1 MTLMSGVLLFFSML
15 ISALIPGPSV
25 MAIISRSITLG
36 ARHGL
41 MVALGTQLADYILIC
56 LALTGL
62 STISSI
68 LGEFSVVLQYL
79 GASYLIWLAYRIWRA
94 DIVLSDEIEP
104 KAGSL
109 TSSLFVGL
117 VAGLANPK
125 AILFYMGFLPAF
137 IELSSIR
144 LHEVAIILLISTFAV
159 GGVLSAYA
167 CAGAK
172 VRHLFRGQK
181 ARRMMN
187 RLSSGILA
195 SCGVI
200 LATKV

>member
-1 MTLMSGVLLFFSML
+1 MTLMSAVLLFFSML
-15 ISALIPGPSV
+15 ISALMPGPSV
-25 MAIISRSITLG
+25 MAIIFRSITLG
-36 ARHGL
+36 ARCGL

-56 LALTGL
+56 LALIGL

-68 LGEFSVVLQYL
+68 LGEYTQVLQYV
-79 GASYLIWLAYRIWRA
+79 GASYLLWLAYRTWREN
-94 DIVLSDEIEP
+94 IVLSEEVEP

-109 TSSLFVGL
+109 TSSFLVGL

-144 LHEVAIILLISTFAV
+144 FHEIVIILLISTFAV

-181 ARRMMN
+181 TRRMMN
-187 RLSSGILA
+187 RLSSGLLA

-200 LATKV
+200 LAIKV

>member
-1 MTLMSGVLLFFSML
+1 MTLISGILLFFSML
-15 ISALIPGPSV
+15 ISALIPGPCV

-68 LGEFSVVLQYL
+68 LGQFTIVLQYL
-79 GASYLIWLAYRIWRA
+79 GASYLIWLAYRIWRT
-94 DIVLSDEIEP
+94 DIVLSEEIEL
-104 KAGSL
+104 KADRL

-117 VAGLANPK
+117 VTGLANPK

-144 LHEVAIILLISTFAV
+144 FHEVVIILLISTFAV

-167 CAGAK
+167 CVGAK
-172 VRHLFRGQK
+172 VRHLFRDQK
-181 ARRMMN
+181 TRRMMN
-187 RLSSGILA
+187 RVSSGILA